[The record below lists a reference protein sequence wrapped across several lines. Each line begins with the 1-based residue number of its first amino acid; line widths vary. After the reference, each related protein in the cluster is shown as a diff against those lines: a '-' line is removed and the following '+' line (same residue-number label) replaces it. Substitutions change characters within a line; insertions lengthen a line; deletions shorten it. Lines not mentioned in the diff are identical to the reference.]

1 MDVVAPMRRGAT
13 AHPTGR
19 CPILRAIEWLNR
31 VIKRCE
37 PRLRRHGSAAQ
48 KRQYWPQIAS
58 DDLRL
63 QAFGVR
69 NRGHL
74 ATPRVSCEQ
83 TANTFNP
90 ESPMSCPLCGSAEPL
105 IDHAVPGGPA
115 GATAHI
121 CAICSDQINGTP
133 EASHWRGLATAIWD
147 ETREIQVLAARM
159 LVRLADQDWARDL
172 ADQIYLDE
180 ETRAWAD
187 NVAAESQHKD
197 SNGVTLNT
205 GDTVVLIKDLPVKGA
220 GFTAKRGTAVRG
232 ISLVADNPEHIEGR
246 VEGQRIVIL
255 TQYVKRK

>member
-1 MDVVAPMRRGAT
+1 MT
-13 AHPTGR
+13 
-19 CPILRAIEWLNR
+19 
-31 VIKRCE
+31 
-37 PRLRRHGSAAQ
+37 
-48 KRQYWPQIAS
+48 
-58 DDLRL
+58 
-63 QAFGVR
+63 
-69 NRGHL
+69 
-74 ATPRVSCEQ
+74 
-83 TANTFNP
+83 
-90 ESPMSCPLCGSAEPL
+90 CPLCAADTPL
-105 IDHAVPGGPA
+105 IAHPVPGGPD
-115 GATAHI
+115 GATAEI
-121 CAICSDQINGTP
+121 CATCAAQIDGTP
-133 EASHWRGLATAIWD
+133 EPSHWRGLAAAIWD
-147 ETREIQVLAARM
+147 ENPAVQVLAARM
-159 LVRLADQDWARDL
+159 LTRLSDHDWARDL